1 MLEINRLLQLKK
13 KFLCIPDERGDV
25 VMLDIVV
32 LDWVAADLV
41 ELWEDEMKIVEEGLV
56 KVLGGEVAK
65 FVVVERD
72 EPIEAE
78 DEVEEELVAAKEIAE
93 AVEVRVEDGF
103 K

>member
-1 MLEINRLLQLKK
+1 
-13 KFLCIPDERGDV
+13 
-25 VMLDIVV
+25 
-32 LDWVAADLV
+32 
-41 ELWEDEMKIVEEGLV
+41 MKIVEEGLV